1 MRASS
6 FVSSEQKAH
15 ARHEVCPSPR
25 RNQEVAQLGNDMLS
39 ANTFQRDATSSG
51 DSTQLFC
58 QIVHLRAVVGKRSQE
73 EALLIIVGLLCS
85 SIFVF
90 WAFCIVVFLVLGF
103 LYSCIFVF
111 EAFFIAVFLFFRLS
125 L

>member
-73 EALLIIVGLLCS
+73 EAPLIIVGFLCI
-85 SIFVF
+85 SIFVV
-90 WAFCIVVFLVLGF
+90 WVFCIAVFLVLSF
-103 LYSCIFVF
+103 LYTCIFVF
-111 EAFFIAVFLFFRLS
+111 EAFFIAVFLF
-125 L
+125 